1 MTTEWHADDAL
12 LSAYAQGRLDRAR
25 AASVEQ
31 HLAGCSRCRSG
42 IAPHA
47 DPALL
52 ARAWADVVDVL
63 DQPRQSLFERV
74 LIALGL
80 SAAAARL
87 ATGASAARR
96 AWVAGCMVVAA
107 FAIIARYTDGRVTI
121 WFLTVAPLVPLTGVA
136 LAYGPGAFPMYDVVS
151 AAPYPR
157 LRLVLLRCLP
167 VLPMTALLLA
177 VGGLVLPGTAQAA
190 LWLLPGLALA
200 VLGLAAERFV
210 GARTSIVGLAALWI
224 STMMA
229 VRVSTGS
236 VLSAFSP
243 AVQVLSLVIVIAA
256 MTTAVMSAGRAR
268 RLL

>member
-1 MTTEWHADDAL
+1 MTDWHADDAL
-12 LSAYAQGRLDRAR
+12 LSAYAQGQLDRAR

-31 HLAGCSRCRSG
+31 HLAGCSHCRSG

-63 DQPRQSLFERV
+63 DQPRQSLFERA
-74 LIALGL
+74 LITLGL

-96 AWVAGCMVVAA
+96 AWVVGCVLVAA
-107 FAIIARYTDGRVTI
+107 FALIAKYTDGRITI
-121 WFLTVAPLVPLTGVA
+121 WFLTVAPLVPLTGIA
-136 LAYGPGAFPMYDVVS
+136 MAYGPGAFPMYDVVS

-157 LRLVLLRCLP
+157 LRLGLLRCLP
-167 VLPMTALLLA
+167 VLPMTALLLL
-177 VGGLVLPGTAQAA
+177 VSGLVLPATAQAA

-200 VLGLAAERFV
+200 VLGLAAERLV
-210 GARTSIVGLAALWI
+210 GARTSIAGLAGLWI
-224 STMMA
+224 STVTA
-229 VRVSTGS
+229 ARVSTGS
-236 VLSAFSP
+236 VLSVFSP
-243 AVQVLSLVIVIAA
+243 IVQVLSLVIVLAA
-256 MTTAVMSAGRAR
+256 VAAAVVGAGRAR

>member
-1 MTTEWHADDAL
+1 MTDWHADDAL

-31 HLAGCSRCRSG
+31 HLAGCALCRGG
-42 IAPHA
+42 IASHA

-52 ARAWADVVDVL
+52 ARAWVDVVDVL
-63 DQPRQSLFERV
+63 DRPRQSAFERV

-80 SAAAARL
+80 STHAARL

-96 AWVAGCMVVAA
+96 AWVAGCMLVAA
-107 FAIIARYTDGRVTI
+107 FAIVARYTDGRATI

-136 LAYGPGAFPMYDVVS
+136 LAYGPGAFPMYDVVA

-157 LRLVLLRCLP
+157 IRLVLLRCLP
-167 VLPMTALLLA
+167 VLPMTALLLV
-177 VGGLVLPGTAQAA
+177 VGGVVLPGTAQAA

-200 VLGLAAERFV
+200 VLGLAVERFV
-210 GARTSIVGLAALWI
+210 GARTSIIGLAGLWI
-224 STMMA
+224 SA
-229 VRVSTGS
+229 VTAARVSTGS

-243 AVQVLSLVIVIAA
+243 AVQVLSLVIVIVAVTAA
-256 MTTAVMSAGRAR
+256 VIGAGRTR